1 MNAARFSMQ
10 FEINYQQN
18 RGKLKKKGSFQ
29 TPVYSAM
36 HEFVFYTK
44 AEAVSLVSLLLLY
57 FIIILNSV
65 AYGLARINW
74 VTLNVLQA
82 TVYCFNVTLT
92 VRLQFGKS

>member
-57 FIIILNSV
+57 FIIILF
-65 AYGLARINW
+65 YYYYYYHYILLLLYIIIII
-74 VTLNVLQA
+74 
-82 TVYCFNVTLT
+82 F
-92 VRLQFGKS
+92 